1 MSTRR
6 SKTRTDVF
14 HDLGFTP
21 AESVNLR
28 LRAAMMNVLIAHI
41 EKKKLTQVQA
51 ARLLGI
57 TQPRV
62 SNLMRGRIDL
72 FSIDTLVNLLA
83 AAGLR
88 VDLRVGKV
96 A

>member
-1 MSTRR
+1 MKTRHP
-6 SKTRTDVF
+6 KTRTDVF

-21 AESVNLR
+21 AEAVNLR
-28 LRAAMMNVLIAHI
+28 LRAAMMNALIAHI
-41 EKKKLTQVQA
+41 ERRKLTQVQA
-51 ARLLGI
+51 ARLLGV

-62 SNLMRGRIDL
+62 SNLMAGKIHL

-88 VDLRVGKV
+88 VALRVSK
-96 A
+96 AA

>member
-1 MSTRR
+1 MKTRR
-6 SKTRTDVF
+6 LVSTNVF

-21 AESVNLR
+21 AEAENLR
-28 LRAAMMNVLIAHI
+28 LRAEMMNALIAYI
-41 EKKKLTQVQA
+41 EEEKLTQVQA

-62 SNLMRGRIDL
+62 SNLMRGRIHL
-72 FSIDTLVNLLA
+72 FSLDTLVKLLA

-88 VDLRVGKV
+88 VVLRVGK
-96 A
+96 AA